1 MLAATIIASSMV
13 FIDGTLVNVALPA
26 LQREL
31 LASLAA
37 VQWVVEAYA
46 LLLAALLLVGG
57 AAGDRFG
64 RRRIFSIGVAIF
76 AVASIGCALAGN
88 VAQLIVARGAQGI
101 GGALLVPG
109 SLAIISASFDD
120 NARGKAIGTWS
131 AATALT
137 TALGPVIG
145 GWLID
150 HGSWRAAFLLNVPLA
165 IVVLVLASRYVP
177 ESRNPDEAGPLD
189 WAGALLVTAGLGAV
203 VYALIEA
210 PARGFGASRV
220 VVGLVAGA
228 AALIAFVFVER
239 TARRPM
245 VPLQLFR
252 SRAFTGANV
261 LTLMLYAALGG
272 GFFFVPLDLIQ
283 VQHYS
288 ATEAGAALLPLAL
301 LLAALSRWSG
311 GLVER
316 HGARLP
322 LVAGPIVAAC
332 GFALFAVPGIGGSYW
347 LTFFP
352 AVVVLGLGLGVTV
365 APLTTTVMSAAP
377 TDLVGAASGINNAV
391 SRVAGLIAVAA
402 FGVIIV
408 PIFERSLHENLD
420 GAGIGPAVISV
431 LESQRDRLAAIDI
444 PPTLGARD
452 RTVAERAIAEAFVD
466 GFRWVMLACAALSLA
481 GAAGAWVTAKDVN
494 PGTRPPGEGG
504 TAV

>member
-1 MLAATIIASSMV
+1 VLAATIVASSMV

-31 LASLAA
+31 AASLAG

-64 RRRIFSIGVAIF
+64 RRRVFSIGVAIF
-76 AVASIGCALAGN
+76 AVASIGCAVAAN
-88 VAQLIVARGAQGI
+88 VAQLIAARAVQGV

-109 SLAIISASFDD
+109 SLAIISAAFDE

-165 IVVLVLASRYVP
+165 IVVLVLAPRYVP
-177 ESRNPDEAGPLD
+177 ESRNPDETGPLD
-189 WAGALLVTAGLGAV
+189 WIGALLVTAGLGAV

-210 PARGFGASRV
+210 PTRGFGAARV

-228 AALIAFVFVER
+228 AALATFVAIER
-239 TARRPM
+239 RQRQPM

-261 LTLMLYAALGG
+261 LTLLLYAALGG
-272 GFFFVPLDLIQ
+272 GLFFVPLDLIE
-283 VQHYS
+283 VQRYS
-288 ATEAGAALLPLAL
+288 ATEAGAALLPLVA

-311 GLVER
+311 GLVAR
-316 HGARLP
+316 HGARAP
-322 LVAGPIVAAC
+322 LVGGPIVAAC
-332 GFALFAVPGIGGSYW
+332 GFALFAVPDVGGNYW

-352 AVVVLGLGLGVTV
+352 AVVILGLGLGITV
-365 APLTTTVMSAAP
+365 APLTTIVMNAAP
-377 TDLVGAASGINNAV
+377 ADLVGAASGINNAA
-391 SRVAGLIAVAA
+391 SRVAGLLAVAA
-402 FGVIIV
+402 LGIIIV
-408 PIFERSLHENLD
+408 PIFERSLHWNL
-420 GAGIGPAVISV
+420 AGTGIAPSVIEV
-431 LESQRDRLAAIDI
+431 LERQRDRLGAIDV
-444 PPTLGARD
+444 PPTLDVHTRS
-452 RTVAERAIAEAFVD
+452 VVEQAIAGAFVD
-466 GFRWVMLACAALSLA
+466 GFRAVMLVCAALALA
-481 GAAGAWVTAKDVN
+481 GAAGAWLTVKDV
-494 PGTRPPGEGG
+494 RPDHSPPS
-504 TAV
+504 